1 MRSSYVTEAD
11 SEAGELEAP
20 TKPIRKDQLNVQR
33 ALYNEVQRE
42 FRFHDDAN
50 TSLDKKAQNLM
61 IAAALVAALFASVA
75 MNGAVGQLQ
84 WDSLW
89 LTTTIAFMVG
99 MIATIVLCVWVNLP
113 RPQPVAI
120 VGGALLC
127 CDRLDNETYAGLVAD
142 GEEDYYKSRI
152 EEYALALTKQEH
164 ISGKKAKRLLCA
176 YFVFTISLAVV
187 ILRLFVGS
195 A

>member
-1 MRSSYVTEAD
+1 MAEAD
-11 SEAGELEAP
+11 NESGELRAP
-20 TKPIRKDQLNVQR
+20 TKPTCNDQLKVQR
-33 ALYNEVQRE
+33 ELYNEVQRG
-42 FRFHDDAN
+42 FQFHDDAN

-61 IAAALVAALFASVA
+61 IATALVAALFSSVA
-75 MNGAVGQLQ
+75 MNGAVRQLQ

-89 LTTTIAFMVG
+89 LPTTIAFMVG
-99 MIATIVLCVWVNLP
+99 MIVTVVLCVSVNLP
-113 RPQPVAI
+113 RRQPVTI

-127 CDRLDNETYAGLVAD
+127 RGRLDNKTYAGLVAE
-142 GEEDYYKSRI
+142 GEEAYYKSRI
-152 EEYALALTKQEH
+152 EEYAQTLTKQER
-164 ISGKKAKRLLCA
+164 INRKKAKRLLCA